1 MKKIILII
9 LSLNLTNCATIL
21 PKTTTDIDDNR
32 CHLVTKKLTLDAIA
46 HPMLSGDCHGAD
58 ECLFILGV
66 SALYT
71 ITTGVISGSIALV
84 GNTVHWLEK
93 QGKCDDSFINTYLNN
108 YNQRLLE
115 NNGQLIKRQK

>member
-1 MKKIILII
+1 MKKITLII
-9 LSLNLTNCATIL
+9 LSLILTSCATIL
-21 PKTTTDIDDNR
+21 PKITTDLDNNR

-46 HPMLSGDCHGAD
+46 HPMLGDHCHDTD

-71 ITTGVISGSIALV
+71 ITTSVISGSIVLV

-93 QGKCDDSFINTYLNN
+93 QGKCDDSFINKYMNKHN
-108 YNQRLLE
+108 RRLLNKE
-115 NNGQLIKRQK
+115 WAIN